1 MENLIEAVL
10 EDDFSD
16 DLAMVGRIADVIS
29 QVCLPL
35 FDTSVGCGDMTSL
48 ENNRVGSVFLPSI
61 LPITQEYACILICW
75 YLLLMNGCG
84 FYLEVIQCLNSYR
97 QIIEAVAVVPLKR

>member
-1 MENLIEAVL
+1 MPRTIHLSFSIQGLADVCEAMENLIEAVL

-61 LPITQEYACILICW
+61 LPITQEYACILIC
-75 YLLLMNGCG
+75 
-84 FYLEVIQCLNSYR
+84 
-97 QIIEAVAVVPLKR
+97 